1 VSDRQNFENAFPL
14 FPLNQKLPFLPKLL
28 FRLPFGTFSKME
40 KVPNLLTSSHQKDQ
54 IGKSNH

>member
-14 FPLNQKLPFLPKLL
+14 FPLNQKLPFLPKLY
-28 FRLPFGTFSKME
+28 FACHSVTFSQME
-40 KVPNLLTSSHQKDQ
+40 KAPNLLTSSHQKDQ